1 MKKYLLQIKWI
12 FGCKCKGDLC
22 NKELIK
28 GGGGGGGDG
37 DDNDEGEDEGGGG
50 GGARILPPIRVSML
64 LFFAFSA
71 HNFLIRRVI

>member
-28 GGGGGGGDG
+28 GGGGDG
-37 DDNDEGEDEGGGG
+37 DDNDEGEDKGGG

-71 HNFLIRRVI
+71 HNFLIRRAI